1 MLILYVAAGGAFGS
15 VMRYLMI
22 QATNAALGKEF
33 PYGTLLVNVLG
44 CFLMG
49 VAIAFL
55 ASILPRGRELHLLLA
70 VGALGGFTTFS
81 AFAYDVVLLLDR
93 GEIVSAL
100 IYVLASVV
108 VSVLALWAGMMIFR
122 GVFAA

>member
-1 MLILYVAAGGAFGS
+1 MLYIAAGGAFGS

-22 QATNAALGKEF
+22 QAVNGVFGKEF

-49 VAIAFL
+49 VAVAFIA
-55 ASILPRGRELHLLLA
+55 SMMPRGKELYMLLA

-81 AFAYDVVLLLDR
+81 AFAYDIVLLLDR
-93 GEIVSAL
+93 GELASAL
-100 IYVLASVV
+100 LYVLASVV
-108 VSVLALWAGMMIFR
+108 VSVLALWAGLVFFK
-122 GVFAA
+122 GVFTA